1 MQIKNENTYG
11 IKELDF
17 KADFK
22 TNNVLNSIK
31 ETASK
36 KTQNENSY
44 EKICEDNF
52 NEDIDINDFQ
62 TKASNSNTTLLN
74 ASDTQNKELNK
85 ALDEILNFID
95 NNSDAISL
103 NLDEYKKDGKDL
115 KDIVTT
121 FKLTEQEEKM
131 ILNANVGECL
141 FMSGI
146 RKLYIMFRLF
156 EYELEMIDSKFI
168 RNKEYA

>member
-62 TKASNSNTTLLN
+62 NQGFKF
-74 ASDTQNKELNK
+74 K
-85 ALDEILNFID
+85 
-95 NNSDAISL
+95 
-103 NLDEYKKDGKDL
+103 YH
-115 KDIVTT
+115 T
-121 FKLTEQEEKM
+121 FKC
-131 ILNANVGECL
+131 I
-141 FMSGI
+141 
-146 RKLYIMFRLF
+146 
-156 EYELEMIDSKFI
+156 
-168 RNKEYA
+168 